1 MLLIAEEAVAS
12 ISEMAWYPV
21 ICSKTWLGCHRGF
34 SPFQPFPDPRFLFL
48 LRWCYVSNSR
58 EKQTASFRLSCRRLE
73 MWNSKSNE
81 VSVVST
87 GCWFFSHPC
96 RFKFLPLSVLQN
108 KEMVL
113 ASSDVF
119 GFVKLCKKW
128 LFEER
133 TILQLAA
140 FCAVL
145 KVENLAGKETGSMP
159 EHTFIYPILIPF
171 PKAILRKLNFFA
183 WLLGRKPVLEGIHLI
198 SLCHFPLQRSSLS
211 FESLLPLLPLMFLAR
226 RVPPWAALLVW
237 GWALSAAP
245 SSLCCTRAPDTM
257 SLLFLHQHWFSPMTR
272 VITNTCMN
280 LMGTDFV
287 AGPVV
292 IIQGVM
298 VLN

>member
-12 ISEMAWYPV
+12 ISETAWCPV

-58 EKQTASFRLSCRRLE
+58 EKPTASFRLSCRRLE
-73 MWNSKSNE
+73 MWNSRSNE
-81 VSVVST
+81 VSVVGT
-87 GCWFFSHPC
+87 GCWFFSHPY
-96 RFKFLPLSVLQN
+96 RFKLLPLSVLQN

-145 KVENLAGKETGSMP
+145 KVENIAGKETGSMP

-171 PKAILRKLNFFA
+171 PKAILRKLNLFA
-183 WLLGRKPVLEGIHLI
+183 WLLGRKPMLEGIHLI

-211 FESLLPLLPLMFLAR
+211 FESLLLSYHWCFSPVVSLLELLGWCRAEPNLQL
-226 RVPPWAALLVW
+226 PP
-237 GWALSAAP
+237 LSAA
-245 SSLCCTRAPDTM
+245 RE
-257 SLLFLHQHWFSPMTR
+257 LLTPCPCFSF
-272 VITNTCMN
+272 INT
-280 LMGTDFV
+280 DSHRW
-287 AGPVV
+287 PVWSP
-292 IIQGVM
+292 IPAWIWWGQT
-298 VLN
+298 L